1 MAQQQSSRSV
11 QSNAEGYYTFV
22 ALPPGSY
29 EISFEAQGF
38 KKQVRSGVELTVN
51 QNVRLD
57 AALEIGSVDTQVSV
71 EASAPLVD
79 TVTPTLSGLVDDRR
93 VVDLPLNG
101 RNVISLARIIPGVL
115 GVSAPQQLD
124 DARSGPVMNVNG
136 GRSNMNL
143 FTFNGGFF
151 NNPSRNTGMNF
162 PPPDAIQEFR
172 ILTHNF
178 APEYGH
184 NPGSQVT
191 VVSKAGTNEIHGSAW
206 EFLRNDALNAR
217 NFFSPRVPALR
228 QNQFGGALG
237 GPVKKDKLFIF
248 GSYQGL
254 RDHREAQTVQA
265 FVPSAAERS
274 GDFTHSAS
282 PLSNPVDTLTGK
294 PMTDG
299 SGAPCVAGNR
309 VSAGCIS
316 PVTKKLLGYIPESP
330 TGSIVSLSGSP
341 RQDDLF
347 IVRGDYNL
355 SSRHRIFG
363 HFFYDHNSRSNPFSG
378 GNVPDW
384 LSESFS
390 MDGRHVVVNDTY
402 TFTPTLLNQ
411 ATFSWLRSDSGE
423 FQNQTRPPSDLGINM
438 PMYTPTGTTSFDVA
452 SGFTLG
458 GGPTTYFWSQNWQF
472 RDNVSWIRGRH
483 QIKAG
488 YEMLKLQFRQA
499 WIWYP
504 TFSFTGDYTGDA
516 NADFLLGKFNSL
528 SLNFGVRDTDS
539 LTTSHSFFVQD
550 EFKVHPRLT
559 LTYGLRYEPFLP
571 WVDRNDRINTF
582 QYGKQSKVV
591 PDAPPGLLFPGDVPR
606 GLANSDLNNFAPR
619 FGFAWDVT
627 GNGKTA
633 VRGGYGLFYES
644 INADSLAQE
653 NPPFAGNSNIYSGRL
668 ENPYGSLGMTPPP
681 AQTSAKFGC
690 TKTAAYPGYD
700 CPLFPLPLFGLF
712 TGSTLR
718 SPYVQSFNLS
728 VQRQVTSGLM
738 IESAYAGKIGIKL
751 PALLPFNPA
760 RFVNSARDGSAPSD
774 QNVEDRVAYY
784 PGIISA
790 SSQLLGNDFRSW
802 YHSWQTQVNK
812 RFGGGLSLVAS
823 YALSK
828 SLDTSSTSNLG
839 GNVAN
844 PFNLRDERGRSS
856 WDRRHAFV
864 ASWLWQLPVK
874 FQSRAVDS
882 LLGGWTLTGI
892 TSIQSGAPLTFV
904 MGSDVALDGTGGGNY
919 QHAVLAPNATVK
931 DIGLS
936 HTSRDA
942 MIRQFFNTAAF
953 VPPRNVARGTYGN
966 AGRGLIS
973 GPASNTTDLAAL
985 KDFALREKWKLQFR
999 SEFFN
1004 ALNQVS
1010 LGNPNQRAN
1019 ASSFG
1024 RITSAGSGRV
1034 IQFALKML
1042 W

>member
-274 GDFTHSAS
+274 GDFTRSAS

-341 RQDDLF
+341 RRDDLF

-423 FQNQTRPPSDLGINM
+423 FQNQTRPPSELGINM
-438 PMYTPTGTTSFDVA
+438 PHVHADGNHVV
-452 SGFTLG
+452 
-458 GGPTTYFWSQNWQF
+458 
-472 RDNVSWIRGRH
+472 RRGR
-483 QIKAG
+483 
-488 YEMLKLQFRQA
+488 R
-499 WIWYP
+499 
-504 TFSFTGDYTGDA
+504 
-516 NADFLLGKFNSL
+516 
-528 SLNFGVRDTDS
+528 V
-539 LTTSHSFFVQD
+539 
-550 EFKVHPRLT
+550 
-559 LTYGLRYEPFLP
+559 
-571 WVDRNDRINTF
+571 
-582 QYGKQSKVV
+582 
-591 PDAPPGLLFPGDVPR
+591 
-606 GLANSDLNNFAPR
+606 
-619 FGFAWDVT
+619 
-627 GNGKTA
+627 
-633 VRGGYGLFYES
+633 
-644 INADSLAQE
+644 
-653 NPPFAGNSNIYSGRL
+653 
-668 ENPYGSLGMTPPP
+668 
-681 AQTSAKFGC
+681 
-690 TKTAAYPGYD
+690 
-700 CPLFPLPLFGLF
+700 
-712 TGSTLR
+712 
-718 SPYVQSFNLS
+718 
-728 VQRQVTSGLM
+728 
-738 IESAYAGKIGIKL
+738 YAGRRSDH
-751 PALLPFNPA
+751 LLLEPELA
-760 RFVNSARDGSAPSD
+760 V
-774 QNVEDRVAYY
+774 
-784 PGIISA
+784 PG
-790 SSQLLGNDFRSW
+790 
-802 YHSWQTQVNK
+802 
-812 RFGGGLSLVAS
+812 
-823 YALSK
+823 
-828 SLDTSSTSNLG
+828 
-839 GNVAN
+839 
-844 PFNLRDERGRSS
+844 
-856 WDRRHAFV
+856 
-864 ASWLWQLPVK
+864 
-874 FQSRAVDS
+874 
-882 LLGGWTLTGI
+882 
-892 TSIQSGAPLTFV
+892 
-904 MGSDVALDGTGGGNY
+904 
-919 QHAVLAPNATVK
+919 
-931 DIGLS
+931 
-936 HTSRDA
+936 
-942 MIRQFFNTAAF
+942 
-953 VPPRNVARGTYGN
+953 
-966 AGRGLIS
+966 
-973 GPASNTTDLAAL
+973 
-985 KDFALREKWKLQFR
+985 
-999 SEFFN
+999 
-1004 ALNQVS
+1004 
-1010 LGNPNQRAN
+1010 
-1019 ASSFG
+1019 
-1024 RITSAGSGRV
+1024 
-1034 IQFALKML
+1034 
-1042 W
+1042 